1 MQKTWN
7 VKSAM
12 HDDAWIR
19 KIPLDENFS
28 MAHASQ
34 FLDLW
39 T

>member
-1 MQKTWN
+1 MQKKWN

-19 KIPLDENFS
+19 KITPYENFS

-34 FLDLW
+34 LLDLW